1 MSSFF
6 RSIQNGT
13 NPIFSEDRRLE
24 QEYEKLFK
32 KIARDFVTRED
43 LEVVL
48 TDFVELLF
56 ESNEEFREGFENNPI
71 DFKRKEKALSLARE
85 YATNLKL
92 PSFARRQYKDIT
104 NE

>member
-1 MSSFF
+1 MTLLELKKLLDVDETFELLQRQHEFFF

-48 TDFVELLF
+48 TDFVELLLKVMKSF
-56 ESNEEFREGFENNPI
+56 EKDSKTIPLI
-71 DFKRKEKALSLARE
+71 LKEKKKH
-85 YATNLKL
+85 YH
-92 PSFARRQYKDIT
+92 
-104 NE
+104 

>member
-6 RSIQNGT
+6 RSIQNGS
-13 NPIFSEDRRLE
+13 NSVFSENRRLE

-43 LEVVL
+43 LEVIL
-48 TDFVELLF
+48 ADFVELLF

-71 DFKRKEKALSLARE
+71 DFKRKEKALALARE
-85 YATNLKL
+85 YSNNLNL
-92 PSFARRQYKDIT
+92 PTFARRQYKDIT
-104 NE
+104 DE